1 MFTLA
6 DFDQGRLYSRLY
18 KDLYGYRPRDLVW
31 GSPEE
36 FEEDLEKLREELEAV
51 EFGDDADEDRAWQD
65 EDTVYLND
73 SLESELGYNPFDE
86 RFEDEWN

>member
-31 GSPEE
+31 SSPEE
-36 FEEDLEKLREELEAV
+36 FEEDLEKLREELEEV
-51 EFGDDADEDRAWQD
+51 EFGGDEADREWEDD
-65 EDTVYLND
+65 DTVFLND
-73 SLESELGYNPFDE
+73 TLESELGYNPFDD

>member
-6 DFDQGRLYSRLY
+6 DFDQGKLYASLY

-36 FEEDLEKLREELEAV
+36 FEEDLERLREELEELDLA
-51 EFGDDADEDRAWQD
+51 DDLDDDRD
-65 EDTVYLND
+65 EDTVFIND
-73 SLESELGYNPFDE
+73 YNLEDELGYNPFDD

>member
-1 MFTLA
+1 MFTLS
-6 DFDQGRLYSRLY
+6 DFEDGKLYSNLY

-31 GSPEE
+31 ASPEE
-36 FEEDLEKLREELEAV
+36 FEEDLERLKEELEELAL
-51 EFGDDADEDRAWQD
+51 GDEEDKDEWD

-73 SLESELGYNPFDE
+73 HLEDELGYNPFDD